1 MHRRRAETFRRNL
14 GRRAAM
20 DDAESTESTMLGEPR
35 RPLVLVVD
43 DDDAI
48 REALCDLLDDA
59 GFATVG
65 ARHGLEALKVLAVS
79 DAAPTFI
86 LLDLMMPVMDGW
98 AFCDSRGKNRSLREI
113 PVIAISA
120 APVSESDRPAEID
133 AFLTKPIDMEQFAGL
148 AGRIVGCK
156 GSRLRTSGSLH

>member
-1 MHRRRAETFRRNL
+1 MSDSENTEETSL
-14 GRRAAM
+14 
-20 DDAESTESTMLGEPR
+20 SEPQ

-98 AFCDSRGKNRSLREI
+98 AFCDSRGKSRALREI

-120 APVSESDRPAEID
+120 ADLAESERPAAID
-133 AFLTKPIDMEQFAGL
+133 AFLMKPIDMDQFAGL
-148 AGRIVGCK
+148 AVRIAG
-156 GSRLRTSGSLH
+156 RTSARNLSSTSLH

>member
-1 MHRRRAETFRRNL
+1 MNDSENIDSISLA
-14 GRRAAM
+14 
-20 DDAESTESTMLGEPR
+20 EPR

-43 DDDAI
+43 DDDSI

-65 ARHGLEALKVLAVS
+65 ARHGLEALKVLAAS
-79 DAAPTFI
+79 AEAPSFI

-98 AFCDSRGKNRSLREI
+98 AFCDSRRKSRALRDI

-120 APVSESDRPAEID
+120 VDLSESNRPADID
-133 AFLTKPIDMEQFAGL
+133 AFLAKPIDVDRFAGL
-148 AGRIVGCK
+148 AVRMAGHKTARERSIGQ
-156 GSRLRTSGSLH
+156 LH

>member
-1 MHRRRAETFRRNL
+1 MS
-14 GRRAAM
+14 
-20 DDAESTESTMLGEPR
+20 DAENIDSISLAEPR

-43 DDDAI
+43 DDDSI

-65 ARHGLEALKVLAVS
+65 ARHGLEALKVLAAS
-79 DAAPTFI
+79 EEAPSFI

-98 AFCDSRGKNRSLREI
+98 AFCDSRRKSSALRDI

-120 APVSESDRPAEID
+120 VDLSESNRPTDID
-133 AFLTKPIDMEQFAGL
+133 AFLAKPIDVDKFAGL
-148 AGRIVGCK
+148 AVRMAGFKAVRDQPI
-156 GSRLRTSGSLH
+156 SRLH

>member
-1 MHRRRAETFRRNL
+1 MS
-14 GRRAAM
+14 
-20 DDAESTESTMLGEPR
+20 DAENMDSISLAEPR

-43 DDDAI
+43 DDDSI

-65 ARHGLEALKVLAVS
+65 ARHGLEALKVLAAS
-79 DAAPTFI
+79 EEAPSFI

-98 AFCDSRGKNRSLREI
+98 AFCDSRRKSSALRDI

-120 APVSESDRPAEID
+120 VDLSESNRPTDID
-133 AFLTKPIDMEQFAGL
+133 AFLAKPIDVDTFAGL
-148 AGRIVGCK
+148 AVRMAGFKSVRDQPI
-156 GSRLRTSGSLH
+156 SRLH

>member
-1 MHRRRAETFRRNL
+1 MSDAETTEL
-14 GRRAAM
+14 TSL
-20 DDAESTESTMLGEPR
+20 AEPT

-59 GFATVG
+59 GFAAVG
-65 ARHGLEALKVLAVS
+65 ARHGLEALKVIAAS
-79 DAAPTFI
+79 EAAPTFI

-98 AFCDSRGKNRSLREI
+98 AFCDSRGKSRTLREI

-120 APVSESDRPAEID
+120 AALPESDRPPEID
-133 AFLTKPIDMEQFAGL
+133 AFLVKPIDMDQFAGV
-148 AGRIVGCK
+148 AGRIVG
-156 GSRLRTSGSLH
+156 RRASGIPLGPSLH

>member
-1 MHRRRAETFRRNL
+1 MN
-14 GRRAAM
+14 
-20 DDAESTESTMLGEPR
+20 DAESTETTTLSEPR

-48 REALCDLLDDA
+48 REALCDILDDA

-65 ARHGLEALKVLAVS
+65 ARHGLDALKVLAAS
-79 DAAPTFI
+79 EADPTFI

-98 AFCDSRGKNRSLREI
+98 AFCDSRGKSRTLRAI

-120 APVSESDRPAEID
+120 AAISESDRPAEID
-133 AFLTKPIDMEQFAGL
+133 AFLMKPIDMDQFAGL
-148 AGRIVGCK
+148 AVRIAGREGP
-156 GSRLRTSGSLH
+156 RNRPSGSLH

>member
-1 MHRRRAETFRRNL
+1 MN
-14 GRRAAM
+14 
-20 DDAESTESTMLGEPR
+20 DAENIDETSLSEPR

-43 DDDAI
+43 DDDSI

-65 ARHGLEALKVLAVS
+65 ARHGLEALKVLAAS
-79 DAAPTFI
+79 EEAPSFI

-98 AFCDSRGKNRSLREI
+98 AFCDSRRKSSALRDI

-120 APVSESDRPAEID
+120 VDLSESNRPTDID
-133 AFLTKPIDMEQFAGL
+133 AFLAKPIDVDTFAGL
-148 AGRIVGCK
+148 AVRMAGFKSVRDQPTIGR
-156 GSRLRTSGSLH
+156 LH

>member
-1 MHRRRAETFRRNL
+1 MSQSENA
-14 GRRAAM
+14 
-20 DDAESTESTMLGEPR
+20 DAPSLAEPR

-48 REALCDLLDDA
+48 REGLSDLLEDA

-65 ARHGLEALKVLAVS
+65 ARHGLEALKVLATIPV
-79 DAAPTFI
+79 APTFI

-98 AFCDSRGKNRSLREI
+98 AFCDSRGRSRTLSEI

-120 APVSESDRPAEID
+120 VEISESNRPAGVD
-133 AFLTKPIDMEQFAGL
+133 AFLAKPIDMDKFAWL
-148 AGRIVGCK
+148 AVRMAGRK
-156 GSRLRTSGSLH
+156 NLRKRSVQVH

>member
-1 MHRRRAETFRRNL
+1 MGSPVCIRSPTAMSDANNTEGLSLAAE
-14 GRRAAM
+14 
-20 DDAESTESTMLGEPR
+20 R

-48 REALCDLLDDA
+48 REALCDLLEDA

-65 ARHGLEALKVLAVS
+65 ARHGLEALKLLGAS
-79 DAAPTFI
+79 TETPTFI

-98 AFCDSRGKNRSLREI
+98 AFCDSLRRNHRLREI

-120 APVSESDRPAEID
+120 AEISESIRPEGID
-133 AFLTKPIDMEQFAGL
+133 AFLAKPIDVDRFACMAVRM
-148 AGRIVGCK
+148 AGREKFHTRPIGP
-156 GSRLRTSGSLH
+156 LN

>member
-1 MHRRRAETFRRNL
+1 MN
-14 GRRAAM
+14 
-20 DDAESTESTMLGEPR
+20 DAESTDMTSLAEPR

-48 REALCDLLDDA
+48 REALCDILDDV

-65 ARHGLEALKVLAVS
+65 ARHGLEALKVLAAS
-79 DAAPTFI
+79 EADPTFI

-98 AFCDSRGKNRSLREI
+98 AFCDSRGKSRTLRAI

-120 APVSESDRPAEID
+120 AAISESDRPPEID
-133 AFLTKPIDMEQFAGL
+133 AFLMKPIDMDQFAGL
-148 AGRIVGCK
+148 AVRIAGRAGA
-156 GSRLRTSGSLH
+156 RDRPSGSLH